1 MERAGEGEAPEWR
14 RGRRKRF
21 TALRRS
27 DYLEV
32 LERTGNARAAAE
44 AIGISRNRLRAMRRR
59 EPGFDRDCAE
69 AEAAATRRLAGVKGP
84 FDGVEDGN
92 FETIRRRRDGRVQ
105 IIAVGPG
112 RWSKKIEDRFFAA
125 LAACGNIDA
134 SARAVGFAGTDMHRR
149 RRQWPA
155 FARRMDEMLE
165 DAELRLELLLASTG
179 NKWVQ
184 AEGAGGAGPGAGTG
198 DAGAAAAS
206 REGAREAVPFDPEFA
221 LRFLKWREEKRRAQ
235 GGGGARSSASAARRQ
250 AVEDMPIEAVREE
263 ILRRIDAIRAHEA
276 RREAG
281 GGDSEVTVPE
291 KEGGTVL
298 PDTESDAE
306 RVAGI
311 PRPL

>member
-21 TALRRS
+21 TALRRA

-59 EPGFDRDCAE
+59 DPGFDRDCAE

-84 FDGVEDGN
+84 FDGVEDGA

-112 RWSKKIEDRFFAA
+112 RWSKKIEDRFFAT

-155 FARRMDEMLE
+155 FARRMDEVLE

-184 AEGAGGAGPGAGTG
+184 AEGADGAGG
-198 DAGAAAAS
+198 DAGTADAGGAAA
-206 REGAREAVPFDPEFA
+206 AREAVPFDPEFA

-235 GGGGARSSASAARRQ
+235 GGGAGSAASAARRQ

-263 ILRRIDAIRAHEA
+263 ILRRIEAIRAHEA
-276 RREAG
+276 RRGAG
-281 GGDSEVTVPE
+281 GGDGDVAVREDD
-291 KEGGTVL
+291 GGAVL
-298 PDTESDAE
+298 PDTAPDAG